1 MTKLDNIDK
10 LVLRLT
16 KLDEFVLDLH
26 KFKGITQEELEANT
40 SKARE
45 VDRTLELACE
55 CVLDI
60 SRLIVSDQRLKIPED
75 SKGYILALGE
85 AGILDKDFAQEFSK
99 IAGFRNILVH
109 MYLDI
114 DYAEV
119 ADKVNN
125 KLDDFTKFSTQ
136 IAKYYEVQNF

>member
-10 LVLRLT
+10 LSIRLK
-16 KLDEFVLDLH
+16 KLGEFVIDLK
-26 KFKGITQEELEANT
+26 KFQGITRNELESNT

-45 VDRTLELACE
+45 VDRTLELASE

-60 SRLIVSDQRLKIPED
+60 ARLVVSDQRLPIPEE
-75 SKGYILALGE
+75 SREYILALGK
-85 AGILDKDFAQEFSK
+85 AGILEGVFAEKFSK

-114 DYAEV
+114 DYGEV
-119 ADKVNN
+119 AEKINRE
-125 KLDDFTKFSTQ
+125 LGDFEKFSQQ
-136 IAKYYEVQNF
+136 IAKFYELKG